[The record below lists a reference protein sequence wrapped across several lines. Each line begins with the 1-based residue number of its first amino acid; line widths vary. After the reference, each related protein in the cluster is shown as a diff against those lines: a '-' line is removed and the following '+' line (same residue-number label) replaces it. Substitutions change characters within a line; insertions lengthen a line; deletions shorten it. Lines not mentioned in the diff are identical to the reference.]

1 MRFVFAPRLLA
12 AIGTGLLLAS
22 SAQAV
27 VWQWNFSKGQPGSYG
42 RNDAGGTVE
51 SIVSTFNDAN
61 KRLTFDV
68 LFSGPNNAG
77 GAPATNGFW
86 LVLNDGPNPKNNPGE
101 LAIFYF
107 DASKVFD
114 SDPLDNAV
122 VMTTYEYNGRND
134 NSSWNNGD
142 GDGTANEA
150 GDFNGLIYG
159 KNESGLYI
167 NSISAFTEAGGTRR
181 RMTFDIN
188 AAAIVGRSPSYPE
201 AGTTWHG
208 TGFDDQLGIWFHPAQ
223 IFSASYQASGRGK
236 INSLSVSGEGWIDGE
251 FFRTVPTPGS
261 AAMLGLGALLV
272 TRRRR

>member
-1 MRFVFAPRLLA
+1 MRSVFAPRLLA
-12 AIGTGLLLAS
+12 AIGAGLFAVS

-27 VWQWNFSKGQPGSYG
+27 VWQWNFSKGQAGSYG

-51 SIVSTFNDAN
+51 SIVSTFDSAT

-68 LFSGPNNAG
+68 LFSGPNNSG

-114 SDPLDNAV
+114 ADPLDNAV
-122 VMTTYEYNGRND
+122 VMTAYEYNGRND

-142 GDGTANEA
+142 GDNNANE
-150 GDFNGLIYG
+150 GNDFNGLIYG
-159 KNESGLYI
+159 KNESGLFI
-167 NSISAFTEAGGTRR
+167 NSVTAANESGGTRR
-181 RMTFDIN
+181 RMRFDIN
-188 AAAIVGRSPSYPE
+188 AAAIVGRSPSYPD

-223 IFSASYQASGRGK
+223 IFNAGYQSSGRGK
-236 INSLSVSGEGWIDGE
+236 ITSLSVSGEGWIDGDY
-251 FFRTVPTPGS
+251 FHTVPAPSS
-261 AAMLGLGALLV
+261 AALLGLGGLLM